1 MEPLDLD
8 VIAVV
13 DMLGEASLSGL
24 SINSRKV
31 VHFSVFPCTY
41 VQARLGPQAFS
52 TNTGLGVGSNR
63 VDHLL

>member
-1 MEPLDLD
+1 MLMDSDQMEPLDLD

-31 VHFSVFPCTY
+31 VHFCVSR
-41 VQARLGPQAFS
+41 ARTL
-52 TNTGLGVGSNR
+52 
-63 VDHLL
+63 